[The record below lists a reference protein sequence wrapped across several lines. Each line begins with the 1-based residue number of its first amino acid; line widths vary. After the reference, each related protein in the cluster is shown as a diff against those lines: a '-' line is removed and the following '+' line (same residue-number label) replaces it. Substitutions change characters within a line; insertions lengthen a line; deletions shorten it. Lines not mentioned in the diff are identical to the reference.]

1 MPTTSYTR
9 PAREVVVDGE
19 TVTKRTSLKRDVNG
33 NLVSFEE
40 FIEDDNNTVTNRVIS
55 SPTLVTKI
63 ETTVTETDL
72 IVEDLTS
79 QLVDGSGGPY
89 SLTDPAKS
97 NTLSIYLNGVMIND
111 EVTLSGNSAFTIKDS
126 YKEAVEADGSL
137 FAIYSKDT

>member
-1 MPTTSYTR
+1 MPTVSYSQ
-9 PAREVVVDGE
+9 PAREVVVDGK
-19 TVTKRTSLKRDVNG
+19 TLTKRTSLKRDVNG
-33 NLVSFEE
+33 NLVEFEE
-40 FIEDDNNTVTNRVIS
+40 FVEDNNNTITNRVIA

-89 SLTDPAKS
+89 SLTSAAKA
-97 NTLSIYLNGVMIND
+97 NTLSVYLNGVMIND
-111 EVTLSGNSAFTIKDS
+111 EVTFNSNSAFTIKDS
-126 YKEAVEADGSL
+126 YKEAVATDGSL